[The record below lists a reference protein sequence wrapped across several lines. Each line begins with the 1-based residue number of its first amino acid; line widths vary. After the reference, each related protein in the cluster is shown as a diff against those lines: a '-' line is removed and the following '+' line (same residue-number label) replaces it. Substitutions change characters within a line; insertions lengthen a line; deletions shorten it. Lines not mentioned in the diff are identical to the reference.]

1 MQSIILATLLAS
13 AVSAN
18 SFMAHP
24 LMQRDLLQPRA
35 TDAASAAG
43 LSGEC
48 QSALLDIYKTIPT
61 PAPKIVKDLT
71 DNPQTDPC
79 SFSVPASLSKD
90 YSSYSSE
97 IVSWYS
103 KNEGEIS
110 SALKECPELSQYATA
125 VPVCSTAAE
134 AGAKKAGG
142 DATTTA
148 DKPEKTSTGSDSEST
163 GAASTPTPTDSSSP
177 AVNTNGAAREG
188 GMIYAAAAVAGIVV
202 AAL

>member
-1 MQSIILATLLAS
+1 MQSIILVTLLAS

-43 LSGEC
+43 LSTEC
-48 QSALLDIYKTIPT
+48 QSAMLDIYKTIPT
-61 PAPKIVKDLT
+61 PAPKIVEDLT
-71 DNPQTDPC
+71 ENPQTDPC
-79 SFSVPASLSKD
+79 HFSVPASLSKD
-90 YSSYSSE
+90 YASYSSE

-125 VPVCSTAAE
+125 VPVCSTAE

-148 DKPEKTSTGSDSEST
+148 DKPEKTSAGSDSEST
-163 GAASTPTPTDSSSP
+163 GAASTPTDSSSP